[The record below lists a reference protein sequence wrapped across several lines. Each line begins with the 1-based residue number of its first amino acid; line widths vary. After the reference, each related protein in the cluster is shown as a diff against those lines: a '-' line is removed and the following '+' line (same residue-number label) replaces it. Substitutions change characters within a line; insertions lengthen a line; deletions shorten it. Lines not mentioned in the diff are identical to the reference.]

1 MTRARPPLTLASTS
15 RYRRELLARL
25 GLSFEVAAPR
35 VEEARLPDE
44 APEALARRLAAA
56 KAAAVAGQ
64 RPGHVVIGS
73 DQVAALGDRV
83 LCKPGTP
90 ERAIEQLRAA
100 SGRSVHF
107 LTAVAVQHPDG
118 RQELHVDHTRV
129 DFRVLT
135 DAQIERY
142 VALDAPLDCAGSFR
156 SEGLGVRLFERL
168 ETEDP
173 AALVGL
179 PLVWLAGAL
188 ARAGLD
194 PLSD

>member
-1 MTRARPPLTLASTS
+1 MSPARPPLTLASTS

-25 GLSFEVAAPR
+25 ALPFEVAAPEVDETR
-35 VEEARLPDE
+35 HPQE

-56 KAAAVAGQ
+56 KAAAVGRQ
-64 RPGHVVIGS
+64 RPDHVVIGS
-73 DQVAALGDRV
+73 DQVAALDDRV
-83 LCKPGTP
+83 LSKPGTP

-100 SGRSVHF
+100 SGRSVRF

-118 RQELHVDHTRV
+118 RQEMHVDHTRV
-129 DFRVLT
+129 DFRLLT

-142 VALDAPLDCAGSFR
+142 VALDMPLDCAGSFR
-156 SEGLGVRLFERL
+156 SEGLGVRLFERI
-168 ETEDP
+168 ESQDP